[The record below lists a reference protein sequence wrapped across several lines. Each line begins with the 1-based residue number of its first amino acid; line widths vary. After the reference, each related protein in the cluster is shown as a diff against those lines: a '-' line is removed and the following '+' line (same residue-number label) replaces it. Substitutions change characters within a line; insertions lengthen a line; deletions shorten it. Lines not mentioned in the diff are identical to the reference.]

1 MIPPI
6 PRLADYGVSA
16 ETGFLPIELPLQCLP
31 HPVYERW
38 ERIINNFQSLLL
50 SKRLRPII
58 DRLPVI
64 PTSHLE
70 TEPEW
75 RRAYSIL
82 SFMAHGYIWGGEKPA
97 EVGPRAC
104 PFVSASQALLTALSE
119 TPTTDHLSSSTSR
132 RTSVR
137 SSSGHLQRLML
148 VELQTHLPFRRPNTR

>member
-1 MIPPI
+1 MFRQSIPADMIPPI
-6 PRLADYGVSA
+6 PQLEDYGVSPD
-16 ETGFLPIELPLQCLP
+16 TGFLPTELPLQCLP

-50 SKRLRPII
+50 SKRLRAII

-82 SFMAHGYIWGGEKPA
+82 SFMAHGYIWGGEKPT
-97 EVGPRAC
+97 EVG
-104 PFVSASQALLTALSE
+104 LLI
-119 TPTTDHLSSSTSR
+119 
-132 RTSVR
+132 
-137 SSSGHLQRLML
+137 
-148 VELQTHLPFRRPNTR
+148 